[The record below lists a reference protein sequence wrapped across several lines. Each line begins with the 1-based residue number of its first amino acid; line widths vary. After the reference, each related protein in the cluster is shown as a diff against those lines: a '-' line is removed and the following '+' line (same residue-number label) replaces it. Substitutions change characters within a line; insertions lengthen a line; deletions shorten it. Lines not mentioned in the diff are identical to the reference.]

1 VALFGFIIARR
12 KKKREQAAAA
22 ADSAEQATAQPAR
35 KAAPAGSY
43 PAISAGAE
51 EVVRFLK
58 SSDLGSGGREAVYAL
73 PWYLVAGH
81 PKSG

>member
-1 VALFGFIIARR
+1 MITYLVPLPQLGYYERTLILLAFVLITLPFVALFGFIIARR

-43 PAISAGAE
+43 P
-51 EVVRFLK
+51 
-58 SSDLGSGGREAVYAL
+58 
-73 PWYLVAGH
+73 
-81 PKSG
+81 